1 MPADVSDGMPEQR
14 VMEQSVRLPTD
25 GAVTGW
31 AACRLHRAA
40 FFDGLDR
47 DGVTRL
53 PVPLALGTKSRIRG
67 DSAVRLSREKLA
79 EDEVVD
85 LRGLRYTTICRALF
99 DAMRWAPDVR
109 EACVAMD
116 MAAAA
121 ELASVSMMRGYVDS
135 HSGWEGIEQ
144 VRDALEL
151 ADENSKS
158 PNETRLRLIWI
169 LDAGLPPL
177 LVNAPVFDS
186 RGGLLGIADLLDPVA
201 GVVGEF
207 DGAAHR
213 TARRHRRDVV
223 REDLFRRAGLEY
235 FKVVGLDL
243 RDPATLVAPDGWYEC
258 PEDLM
263 TLDQRIAYRASL
275 RAEAG

>member
-1 MPADVSDGMPEQR
+1 
-14 VMEQSVRLPTD
+14 MEQSVRLPTD

-169 LDAGLPPL
+169 TTPVCRRCSSTPRSSTHVEDCWESPTCSTLWPAWSASSTEPPTAPRGDTAATWCARISFVVPAWSTSRSSGSTCGIPRLSSHPTAGTSAL
-177 LVNAPVFDS
+177 
-186 RGGLLGIADLLDPVA
+186 
-201 GVVGEF
+201 
-207 DGAAHR
+207 R
-213 TARRHRRDVV
+213 T
-223 REDLFRRAGLEY
+223 
-235 FKVVGLDL
+235 
-243 RDPATLVAPDGWYEC
+243 
-258 PEDLM
+258 
-263 TLDQRIAYRASL
+263 S
-275 RAEAG
+275 